1 MGTENFRKITIIT
14 GHYGSGKSTL
24 AANIAL
30 KIAETSAAHST
41 AADTSAIVTVVDM
54 DIVNPYY
61 RTSDLKAIF
70 EKKGVKLLS
79 PMYAGT
85 NLDTPILDYD
95 ISGIYED
102 GGYLVIDMGG
112 DDAGAYALGKFAE
125 FIKEHLEET
134 DILCTVN
141 FCRGL
146 TDSPAEALEN
156 LREIEAACRLKIT
169 GLANTTNLSY
179 ETNKEV
185 ILRGVEKTKELS
197 RISGIPVKL
206 TAVTRLSACEELIK
220 SGIDGEKIFPVDI
233 LIKNIW
239 E

>member
-1 MGTENFRKITIIT
+1 MGAENFRKITVIT

-30 KIAETSAAHST
+30 KIAEEA
-41 AADTSAIVTVVDM
+41 AADTSTLVSVVDM

-61 RTSDLKAIF
+61 RTSDLKGIF
-70 EKKGVKLLS
+70 EEKGVRLLS

-125 FIKEHLEET
+125 FISEHSDET

-146 TDSPAEALEN
+146 TDSPEEALEN

-179 ETNKEV
+179 ETDENV
-185 ILRGVEKTKELS
+185 ILKGAQKTRELS
-197 RISGIPVKL
+197 RISGIPVRL
-206 TAVTRLSACEELIK
+206 TAVTRLEACERLIK
-220 SGIDGEKIFPVDI
+220 SGIDGENIFPVDI